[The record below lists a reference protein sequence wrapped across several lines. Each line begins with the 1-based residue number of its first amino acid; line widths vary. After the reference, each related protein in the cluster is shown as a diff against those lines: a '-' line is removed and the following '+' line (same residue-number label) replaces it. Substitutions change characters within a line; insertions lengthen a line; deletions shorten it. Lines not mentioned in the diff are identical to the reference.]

1 MSLIVETV
9 MSVCILTGIY
19 IVVSNLMDSPR
30 ILSYSKHLYE
40 QFEKNLYED
49 KCEVKNKL

>member
-1 MSLIVETV
+1 MSLIVQTA
-9 MSVCILTGIY
+9 MSIFILTGIY
-19 IVVSNLMDSPR
+19 IVVSTLMDSPR

-49 KCEVKNKL
+49 KCEVKNKI